1 MFDQKIVILNSC
13 YKNEWVNDLSNLM
26 EESYQSFVIVK
37 TAIEVTRG
45 F

>member
-13 YKNEWVNDLSNLM
+13 YKNERVNDLPNLM

-37 TAIEVTRG
+37 VAIEVTRG